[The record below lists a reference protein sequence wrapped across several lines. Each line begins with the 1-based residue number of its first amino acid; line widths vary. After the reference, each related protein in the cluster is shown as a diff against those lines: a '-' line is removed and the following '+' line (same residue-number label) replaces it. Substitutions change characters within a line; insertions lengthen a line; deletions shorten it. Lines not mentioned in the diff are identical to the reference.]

1 MAGATAVA
9 GRAAGSPARG
19 FGWWGRVRPWHVG
32 LLGCLMALG
41 IVVGRLLVPADGDIS
56 RFVVAGDNF
65 VDPAT
70 VDPPIHVIED
80 SWGYDGQF
88 FWRLAVDPLE
98 WDLDQHHHG
107 VIFDSAY
114 RPPRLG
120 YPLLAWGLSGGHAPW
135 VATTLVAVNVLAYG
149 AIAWLG
155 AIVAQS
161 TVLRVRRAG
170 DGDGAGDEVDPSA
183 TGDGAQVDEADD
195 VGVRRSAMAGLLV
208 ASTPGL
214 VFALSRDLSDVVAL
228 ATVLAGVVA
237 VQRGRWGW
245 ATVAWV
251 AAVATRE
258 QALVVIAGYALWR
271 LAGLVRERARPALA
285 DLPWLV
291 PPVVVVGLQLLVWAR
306 IGKLP
311 IVAAQEQNFTYPFG
325 ALGPAL
331 GDWVRGDTAAWDD
344 MVPFQFA
351 LAVALVVLAFRYG
364 RHLLPEGDRWLL
376 VSLGLVAAMAVSF
389 GERVWEAPSDLR
401 QVLDVLALSWVVLL
415 ATPRRLPP
423 WLVVATALVWLGT
436 AATRSYAI

>member
-1 MAGATAVA
+1 MAGAAAVA
-9 GRAAGSPARG
+9 DRAAGSPAGR
-19 FGWWGRVRPWHVG
+19 FGWWGRVRPWHVA
-32 LLGCLMALG
+32 LLGSLMALG
-41 IVVGRLLVPADGDIS
+41 IVVARLLVPADGDIS

-70 VDPPIHVIED
+70 VDPPIHVVDD

-88 FWRLAVDPLE
+88 FWRLAVDPLA
-98 WDLDQHHHG
+98 WDLDRHHHG

-120 YPLLAWGLSGGHAPW
+120 YPLLAWGLSAGHAPW

-149 AIAWLG
+149 AVAWLG
-155 AIVAQS
+155 AIVAGR
-161 TVLRVRRAG
+161 TVFVAG
-170 DGDGAGDEVDPSA
+170 SAAVGRQTAVAGAAVA
-183 TGDGAQVDEADD
+183 GAA
-195 VGVRRSAMAGLLV
+195 RKRTPLAGLLV
-208 ASTPGL
+208 AATPGL

-228 ATVLAGVVA
+228 ATVLAGIVA

-245 ATVAWV
+245 ATGAWT

-271 LAGLVRERARPALA
+271 LAGLVRDRARPTAA

-291 PPVVVVGLQLLVWAR
+291 PPVVTVALQLLVWAR

-311 IVAAQEQNFTYPFG
+311 IVAAQESNFTYPFG

-331 GDWVRGDTAAWDD
+331 GDWLRGDTPAWDH

-364 RHLLPEGDRWLL
+364 RHLLAEGDRWLL
-376 VSLGLVAAMAVSF
+376 VSLGLVTVMAVSF
-389 GERVWEAPSDLR
+389 GERVWEGPSDLR

-423 WLVVATALVWLGT
+423 WLVAAAVLVWIGT
-436 AATRSYAI
+436 AATRGYAI

>member
-1 MAGATAVA
+1 MAGAAAVA
-9 GRAAGSPARG
+9 GRVAGSPARR

-32 LLGCLMALG
+32 VLGALLALG

-65 VDPAT
+65 VDPGT
-70 VDPPIHVIED
+70 VDPTIHVYRD
-80 SWGYDGQF
+80 SSGYDGQF
-88 FWRLAVDPLE
+88 FWRLAVDPLT
-98 WDLDQHHHG
+98 WDLDRHHHG

-135 VATTLVAVNVLAYG
+135 AATTLVAVNVLAYG

-155 AIVAQS
+155 ASIARR
-161 TVLRVRRAG
+161 TVLVAG
-170 DGDGAGDEVDPSA
+170 SGTVTEDTAAPGGAV
-183 TGDGAQVDEADD
+183 T
-195 VGVRRSAMAGLLV
+195 RSPLAGLLV

-245 ATVAWV
+245 ATAAWV

-271 LAGLVRERARPALA
+271 LARLVRERARPGPA

-311 IVAAQEQNFTYPFG
+311 IVAAREENLTYPFG

-331 GDWVRGDTAAWDD
+331 GDWVRGETAAWDD

-364 RHLLPEGDRWLL
+364 RHLLAEGDRWLL
-376 VSLGLVAAMAVSF
+376 VSLGLVAVMAVSF

-423 WLVVATALVWLGT
+423 WLVVAAAVAWLGT
-436 AATRSYAI
+436 AATRAYAI

>member
-1 MAGATAVA
+1 MAGAAAVA
-9 GRAAGSPARG
+9 DRAAGSPARR
-19 FGWWGRVRPWHVG
+19 FGWWGRVRPGHVA
-32 LLGCLMALG
+32 LLGSLMALG
-41 IVVGRLLVPADGDIS
+41 IVVARLLAPADGDIS

-70 VDPPIHVIED
+70 VDPPIHVDDD

-98 WDLDQHHHG
+98 WDLDRHHHG

-135 VATTLVAVNVLAYG
+135 AATTLVAVNVLAYG
-149 AIAWLG
+149 AVAGLG
-155 AIVAQS
+155 A
-161 TVLRVRRAG
+161 VLARRG
-170 DGDGAGDEVDPSA
+170 G
-183 TGDGAQVDEADD
+183 
-195 VGVRRSAMAGLLV
+195 RSAMAGLLV
-208 ASTPGL
+208 AATPGL

-228 ATVLAGVVA
+228 ATVLAGIVA

-245 ATVAWV
+245 ATVAWTG
-251 AAVATRE
+251 AVATRE

-271 LAGLVRERARPALA
+271 LAGLVGRRARPAAA

-291 PPVVVVGLQLLVWAR
+291 PPVVVVALQLLVWAR

-311 IVAAQEQNFTYPFG
+311 IVAAQESNFTYPFG

-331 GDWVRGDTAAWDD
+331 GDRLRGDMPAWDA
-344 MVPFQFA
+344 MVPFQLA
-351 LAVALVVLAFRYG
+351 LAVALVALAFRYG
-364 RHLLPEGDRWLL
+364 RPLLAEGDRWLL
-376 VSLGLVAAMAVSF
+376 VSLGLVTVMAVSF
-389 GERVWEAPSDLR
+389 GERVWEGPSDLR

-423 WLVVATALVWLGT
+423 WLVVAAALVWLGT
-436 AATRSYAI
+436 AATRAYAI